1 RREHPLYRTTIN
13 YQTPTNNCDE
23 ETYILFNSRHAVFA
37 ACPARPGNNHQSR
50 PDVDGSGGIHH
61 GRTRYL
67 VFRFRQRPPT
77 GRWRGSLPVD
87 MGTDQPDRQSDSHRL
102 RWRPDMEYQLYPYRV
117 FRDDGGSALREYR
130 AFLFPPPRSGCY
142 QV

>member
-102 RWRPDMEYQLYPYRV
+102 DRKSTRLNSSHVKISYAV
-117 FRDDGGSALREYR
+117 FCLKKKTTT
-130 AFLFPPPRSGCY
+130 L
-142 QV
+142 Q